1 MNTSKYKETGNI
13 IAPIAI
19 NMANMSRI
27 EKLRDELTSRW
38 PANLNPIEKERF
50 IGNID
55 ALVFAFEHQ
64 RAKMPGSFHYC
75 LQKQGNSAL
84 FNPLSLISR
93 YLLQTHKIVLS
104 LESLQIVEEC
114 MKELDFEFNTP
125 YSDFVK

>member
-1 MNTSKYKETGNI
+1 MNTTKYKETGNI

-19 NMANMSRI
+19 NMAKMSRI

-38 PANLNPIEKERF
+38 PANLHPGEKERF

-64 RAKMPGSFHYC
+64 SVKMQHGFHYS
-75 LQKQGNSAL
+75 LQKQGNTAL
-84 FNPLSLISR
+84 FNPLSLVSR
-93 YLLQTHKIVLS
+93 SHLQTHKIVLS

-125 YSDFVK
+125 YSDFQF